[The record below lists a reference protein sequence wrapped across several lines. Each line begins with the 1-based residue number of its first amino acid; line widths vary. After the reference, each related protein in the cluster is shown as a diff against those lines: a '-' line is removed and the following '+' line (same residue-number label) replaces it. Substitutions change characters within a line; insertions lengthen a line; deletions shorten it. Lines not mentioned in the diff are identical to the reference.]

1 MFDPALDTLKKL
13 LSKTRERESYKD
25 SVSGFVKRMKN
36 YSAQELLEK
45 KVKYHKSCYS
55 SFAIADK
62 ASRTQKR
69 FRDSIEATES
79 SVIKGKA
86 GKPSTVLEPD
96 QNKEKSI
103 TRSQTTLYNKDLC
116 IICQKPGII
125 SIKFQQMI
133 QESSC

>member
-1 MFDPALDTLKKL
+1 MFHPALDTLKKL